1 MSSDSAPPAPPADHR
16 PDDPDA
22 DADTFADLGLRT
34 ELLDALGTLGY
45 EEPTAIQRAAIPPLL
60 AGRDLLGQAATGTG
74 KTAAFALPLL
84 HRLPPDRSSG
94 APQALILVPTREL
107 AVQVSEAI
115 HRYGRDLGVR
125 VLPIYGGQPIAR
137 QLRALDGGVDVVVAT
152 PGRALDHIARD
163 TLRLDGLD
171 TVVLDEADE
180 MLDMGFAED
189 IEAILQHVPE
199 QRQTVL
205 FSATMPARIDGL
217 ARQYLRD
224 PARIEIGR
232 QPTPTGTGP
241 LVRQTAYVVARAHKP
256 AALGRV
262 LDVEAPTAAI
272 VFCRSR
278 EEVDRLTET
287 MNGRGYRA
295 EALHGGMTQEQRDRV
310 MGRLRAGTA
319 DLLVATDVAAR
330 GLDIEQLTH
339 VVNYDVPSAPESYVH
354 RIGRVGRAGR
364 QGVAI
369 TLAEPREHRMLKT
382 IERTT
387 GQRISIGTIP
397 TVADLRTR
405 RLEMTRAALHESLL
419 EDDLEP
425 YRVIVET
432 LTDEFDVMEVALA
445 AVRLAHESAGGP
457 VDEEEDIPQVT
468 FRADRDGR
476 PRRDGGRDSA
486 RDGRRDDRRGGR
498 PRSAEMAC
506 LFIGVGRRAG
516 IRPQDLVGAITGE
529 TPLSGREIGSIEI
542 ADRFSLVEVPRSAAS
557 EVISRLRQST
567 IKGRR
572 ATVRRDREGGQDDR
586 NG

>member
-1 MSSDSAPPAPPADHR
+1 MSSDSAPPAPPVSTSPNDS
-16 PDDPDA
+16 DDGSG
-22 DADTFADLGLRT
+22 TFADLGLRT

-84 HRLPPDRSSG
+84 HRLPADRSSR
-94 APQALILVPTREL
+94 APVALILVPTREL
-107 AVQVSEAI
+107 AVQVSEAT

-163 TLRLDGLD
+163 TLRLDGLA

-205 FSATMPARIDGL
+205 FSATMPARIDGM

-232 QPTPTGTGP
+232 QPAPTGTAP

-364 QGVAI
+364 QGWRSPWPSRAN
-369 TLAEPREHRMLKT
+369 
-382 IERTT
+382 T
-387 GQRISIGTIP
+387 GCSRPSSGP
-397 TVADLRTR
+397 PGSGSRSTR
-405 RLEMTRAALHESLL
+405 
-419 EDDLEP
+419 
-425 YRVIVET
+425 
-432 LTDEFDVMEVALA
+432 
-445 AVRLAHESAGGP
+445 
-457 VDEEEDIPQVT
+457 
-468 FRADRDGR
+468 FRAWPTCG
-476 PRRDGGRDSA
+476 PGGWR
-486 RDGRRDDRRGGR
+486 
-498 PRSAEMAC
+498 
-506 LFIGVGRRAG
+506 
-516 IRPQDLVGAITGE
+516 
-529 TPLSGREIGSIEI
+529 
-542 ADRFSLVEVPRSAAS
+542 
-557 EVISRLRQST
+557 
-567 IKGRR
+567 
-572 ATVRRDREGGQDDR
+572 
-586 NG
+586 